1 MKHELEK
8 VELTNMCMIL
18 NEITNK
24 MLVQVRDKNDW
35 DGISFP
41 GGHIEKGES
50 IIASVIREVK
60 EETGLDIKNVIPCGF
75 KDWYDFEKEKGILY
89 SYLKPLLILEMY
101 CLQQEKEKI
110 FG

>member
-18 NEITNK
+18 DETTNK

-41 GGHIEKGES
+41 GTI
-50 IIASVIREVK
+50 
-60 EETGLDIKNVIPCGF
+60 
-75 KDWYDFEKEKGILY
+75 
-89 SYLKPLLILEMY
+89 
-101 CLQQEKEKI
+101 
-110 FG
+110 